1 MACDW
6 MSESEKSFTVRDRR
20 HFTPDGQVREETEEA
35 TSPAS
40 SEPQPAPAPPVE
52 DPPIPGGASEPGAS
66 ASPVASPPDQGSGS
80 PEGYQPG
87 PADFSQFLLSLGV
100 QASALLTGEG
110 LPDDADPQAVLDGAR
125 SLISILEMLRDKTE
139 GRRTAEE
146 EKVLEGLLFE
156 LRMAYVEKTPAGGS

>member
-1 MACDW
+1 

-35 TSPAS
+35 ISPAS

-52 DPPIPGGASEPGAS
+52 DPPIPGGASELGAP
-66 ASPVASPPDQGSGS
+66 ASPVASPPDQGSAS
-80 PEGYQPG
+80 PDGYQAG

-139 GRRTAEE
+139 GRRTAQE

-156 LRMAYVEKTPAGGS
+156 LRMAYVEKSRAGGK